1 MIDKNL
7 ILNRLSNI
15 DKNQFGIKKIG
26 LFGSYSKNE
35 QTEKSDIDIF
45 VELID
50 NDEML
55 TNFYNLKSYL
65 ESTFGKK
72 IDLVTSGQFDYKYK
86 NPLVA
91 KYKEKVKNE
100 ILGSVIYV

>member
-1 MIDKNL
+1 MINKNIILDKLSTIDKN
-7 ILNRLSNI
+7 
-15 DKNQFGIKKIG
+15 KYGIEKIG
-26 LFGSYSKNE
+26 LFGSYSKDE
-35 QTEKSDIDIF
+35 QTDKSDIDIY
-45 VELID
+45 VELFD
-50 NDEML
+50 DDDML
-55 TNFYNLKSYL
+55 TNFYDLKSYL
-65 ESTFGKK
+65 ETTFSKK

>member
-1 MIDKNL
+1 
-7 ILNRLSNI
+7 
-15 DKNQFGIKKIG
+15 
-26 LFGSYSKNE
+26 
-35 QTEKSDIDIF
+35 
-45 VELID
+45 
-50 NDEML
+50 ML

-65 ESTFGKK
+65 ESTFCKK
-72 IDLVTSGQFDYKYK
+72 IDLVTSGLFDYKYK

>member
-7 ILNRLSNI
+7 MLNKLSNI
-15 DKNQFGIKKIG
+15 DKKQ
-26 LFGSYSKNE
+26 
-35 QTEKSDIDIF
+35 
-45 VELID
+45 
-50 NDEML
+50 
-55 TNFYNLKSYL
+55 
-65 ESTFGKK
+65 FGKK
-72 IDLVTSGQFDYKYK
+72 IDLITSGQFDYKYK

>member
-1 MIDKNL
+1 MIDKSI
-7 ILNRLSNI
+7 ILNKLSAI
-15 DKNQFGIKKIG
+15 DKSQFGISKIG
-26 LFGSYSKNE
+26 LFGSYSKDE
-35 QTEKSDIDIF
+35 QTEKRDIDIF

-65 ESTFGKK
+65 ESTFSKK

>member
-1 MIDKNL
+1 MIDKSI
-7 ILNRLSNI
+7 ILNKLSAI
-15 DKNQFGIKKIG
+15 DKSQFGISKIG
-26 LFGSYSKNE
+26 LFGSYSKGE
-35 QTEKSDIDIF
+35 ETEKSDIDIF

-50 NDEML
+50 NDEIL
-55 TNFYNLKSYL
+55 TNFYNLKSHL
-65 ESTFGKK
+65 ESTFSKK

-91 KYKEKVKNE
+91 KYKEKVKND

>member
-1 MIDKNL
+1 MIDKSI
-7 ILNRLSNI
+7 ILNKLSTI
-15 DKNQFGIKKIG
+15 DKSQFGISKIG
-26 LFGSYSKNE
+26 LFGSYSKDE

-55 TNFYNLKSYL
+55 TNFYNLKSHL
-65 ESTFGKK
+65 ESTFSKK

>member
-1 MIDKNL
+1 MIDKSI
-7 ILNRLSNI
+7 ILEMLAVI
-15 DKNQFGIKKIG
+15 DKNQFGINKIG

-35 QTEKSDIDIF
+35 ETEKSDIDIF

-55 TNFYNLKSYL
+55 SNFYNLKSHL
-65 ESTFGKK
+65 ESTFDKK

-100 ILGSVIYV
+100 ILGSVIYA